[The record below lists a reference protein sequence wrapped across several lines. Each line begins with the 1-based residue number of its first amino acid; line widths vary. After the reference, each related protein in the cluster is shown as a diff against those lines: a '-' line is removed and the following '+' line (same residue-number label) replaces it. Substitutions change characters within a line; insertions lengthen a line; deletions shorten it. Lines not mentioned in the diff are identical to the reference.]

1 MYVTC
6 LIYLSHLPLPPL
18 PAQVATPPSSLDVFG
33 EHQLVSQLAF
43 LIANHLHI
51 RRWCFKLNNSL
62 HARGIAYCDVSPHL
76 PCYSWL
82 KKEKEWYGEKWNS
95 AWAQEMAVKKVAEE
109 LADLL
114 GQHTVMVDPA
124 HFPTWGD
131 FLTEI
136 RKKGCLIQACPP
148 SESVT
153 ALTVSVLIEPD
164 GAVRMLSAGDQVN
177 PTPFWKWGVSV
188 PQTSVDPSAL
198 SAMVD
203 RVAAACLERGV
214 CGYLSLDLV
223 TFIAPTTVSVT
234 RIRPMQL
241 TNWGHVCT
249 CTCLHTHC
257 SYVCMYV
264 YIYLYDIVHII

>member
-1 MYVTC
+1 M
-6 LIYLSHLPLPPL
+6 
-18 PAQVATPPSSLDVFG
+18 
-33 EHQLVSQLAF
+33 
-43 LIANHLHI
+43 
-51 RRWCFKLNNSL
+51 
-62 HARGIAYCDVSPHL
+62 
-76 PCYSWL
+76 
-82 KKEKEWYGEKWNS
+82 
-95 AWAQEMAVKKVAEE
+95 KKVAEE

-114 GQHTVMVDPA
+114 RQHTVMVDPA

-131 FLTEI
+131 FLAEI
-136 RKKGCLIQACPP
+136 RRKGCLIQACPP

-214 CGYLSLDLV
+214 CGHLSLDLV

-234 RIRPMQL
+234 RIRHMQL
-241 TNWGHVCT
+241 TNWEHVCSCMYIRT
-249 CTCLHTHC
+249 YLHTHC
-257 SYVCMYV
+257 TYV
-264 YIYLYDIVHII
+264 YIRIFV